1 MAGHHKQWNKS
12 KVHAKINYFNSRM
25 PLNTSIFVITLT
37 MNNKDA
43 VTIKLNLF
51 YPPVCSQNTVAPPIE
66 EMQAVFTHNA
76 KVKKVFTEQ
85 IFNPRTMSYE
95 KEHYVE
101 LENEEQA
108 VYAVTL
114 PQPLPNPRGKG
125 YRGYTFTKPTQN
137 TVNRAIYRVIGTCI
151 DQLKDVDQ
159 KMVDLGAVATG
170 DGFAVLPSTFISKEA
185 FDSRIE
191 LIQTQIKADPNH
203 SVALLHNTL
212 VKHIGVDVERRQT
225 MLDALVERRIELLL
239 ELHSFDRDTY
249 PFTVDLKLGAL
260 LSTKAIKS

>member
-1 MAGHHKQWNKS
+1 MILNK
-12 KVHAKINYFNSRM
+12 
-25 PLNTSIFVITLT
+25 SIFVITPT

-114 PQPLPNPRGKG
+114 PQPLPNPRGFG
-125 YRGYTFTKPTQN
+125 YRGYTFSKPTQN

-151 DQLKDVDQ
+151 DQLKKVDQ
-159 KMVDLGAVATG
+159 EMVDLGAVER
-170 DGFAVLPSTFISKEA
+170 DGFAVLSSTFISKEA

-191 LIQTQIKADPNH
+191 VIQTQIKLDPNH

-249 PFTVDLKLGAL
+249 PFTVDLKFGAL
-260 LSTKAIKS
+260 LSAKAENS